1 MQGAVLVEML
11 NRSAASGHAKSCK
24 RLRDAYREGNLGLS
38 IDLGVSMTFEQRKS
52 EGQKFIPTNIGRGQ
66 FWFLRAPPS
75 QPFLS
80 LGDTSLHLELFRYMP
95 SAKFQNFKD
104 NERNPWGVSLDS
116 AYLKEHEDNLAIQ
129 VEFETLKKAHNHKI
143 LVHLSVANECFDSC
157 GYEFAYQQYVSTSKY
172 MPYGELTGLTEY
184 GQLQR
189 DIFC

>member
-1 MQGAVLVEML
+1 MS
-11 NRSAASGHAKSCK
+11 SANLKAKNIGRGRHSHC
-24 RLRDAYREGNLGLS
+24 S
-38 IDLGVSMTFEQRKS
+38 
-52 EGQKFIPTNIGRGQ
+52 NIGRGQ
-66 FWFLRAPPS
+66 IWFLRAPPS
-75 QPFLS
+75 QPFKIIKSGKYFPPWNYFVTCRPL
-80 LGDTSLHLELFRYMP
+80 
-95 SAKFQNFKD
+95 AKFQNFKD

-172 MPYGELTGLTEY
+172 MPCELTGLTEY